1 MSTARLARNPRPQGE
16 ASLIM
21 AYRYQPAPPYGGAA
35 TIPTQSMLAQ
45 VLGITALGM
54 CITALAVYLFPS
66 TPLSWLGFIGGFIL
80 IFAINF
86 TRNNPAL
93 SLLLFYAFTF
103 LEGIFIA
110 PIVTYYAHMSGGAV
124 VFNAALTTGLGMF
137 ALGAIVYAT
146 GLDLR
151 RFSGIFFGA
160 LLVLVVIG
168 IISIFVKFLSPTI
181 YSWAILVIFSGL
193 VLIDFAR
200 LKAGGD
206 GLTPVQMSV
215 SIYLDAIN
223 IFLALLQIFGGRSR
237 SND

>member
-1 MSTARLARNPRPQGE
+1 
-16 ASLIM
+16 M
-21 AYRYQPAPPYGGAA
+21 AYQMQPNQYGRSL
-35 TIPTQSMLAQ
+35 TTQSTQSLLGQ

-54 CITALAVYLFPS
+54 CITALAVYLFPNA
-66 TPLSWLGFIGGFIL
+66 PFSWVAIIGSFAL
-80 IFAINF
+80 IIAMNF
-86 TRNNPAL
+86 TRANPAL
-93 SLLLFYAFTF
+93 SLVLFYAFTF

-110 PIVTYYAHMSGGAV
+110 PIVTYYAHTAGSMV

-168 IISIFVKFLSPTI
+168 VISIFVHFLPPTI
-181 YSWAILVIFSGL
+181 YSWGILVIFSGL

-200 LKAGGD
+200 IRAGGD
-206 GLTPVQMSV
+206 GLSAVQIAT

-223 IFLALLQIFGGRSR
+223 IFLALLQIFGGRSSSR
-237 SND
+237 D